1 MTLEELIAKAAA
13 GDGEAFT
20 QLMEGQKQT
29 LYKVARSYLHSDADA
44 ADAIG
49 DTVLACWEKLPQLR
63 QPACFRTWLTRIL
76 IRKCQDILRQRRRV
90 VPLEAAPEPAG
101 EEPGHARA
109 EFLAL
114 LDSLE
119 EKYRTVLLL
128 YYGEGFSTE
137 EIAHILGLNRETVKT
152 RLKRARAGFRLAY
165 EAE

>member
-1 MTLEELIAKAAA
+1 MTLEELIYRART
-13 GDGEAFT
+13 GDGEAFAA
-20 QLMEGQKQT
+20 LMEGQKQT

-49 DTVLACWEKLPQLR
+49 DTVLSCWEKLDTLR
-63 QPACFRTWLTRIL
+63 RPEYFRTWMVRIL

-90 VPLEAAPEPAG
+90 ISLEEAPEPAG

-114 LDSLE
+114 LDSLD

-128 YYGEGFSTE
+128 YYGEGFSVR
-137 EIAHILGLNRETVKT
+137 EIAHILNLNQETVKT
-152 RLKRARAGFRLAY
+152 RLKRARAGFKLAY
-165 EAE
+165 GTE